1 LHADPN
7 MAKFGGFDRPI
18 LHGLCTYGF
27 AGRAILK
34 SACGGEPTKL
44 RSFGARFA
52 GVVFPGDT
60 LTTRGWKAGD
70 GKYVVTV
77 ATQEGKT
84 VLSNAIAE
92 VG

>member
-1 LHADPN
+1 V
-7 MAKFGGFDRPI
+7 
-18 LHGLCTYGF
+18 
-27 AGRAILK
+27 LK
-34 SACGGEPTKL
+34 GACGGDPAKL

-60 LTTRGWKAGD
+60 LTTRGWKVAD

-77 ATQEGKT
+77 TTQEGKL
-84 VLSNAIAE
+84 VLSNAVAE

>member
-1 LHADPN
+1 

-34 SACGGEPTKL
+34 SACGGDPTKL

-60 LTTRGWKAGD
+60 LTTRGWKVAD
-70 GKYVVTV
+70 GQYVVTV
-77 ATQEGKT
+77 TTQEGKT